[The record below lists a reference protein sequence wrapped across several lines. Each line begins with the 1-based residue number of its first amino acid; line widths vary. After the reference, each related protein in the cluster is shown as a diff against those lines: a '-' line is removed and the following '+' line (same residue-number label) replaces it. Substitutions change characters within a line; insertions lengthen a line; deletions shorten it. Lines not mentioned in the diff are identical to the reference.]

1 VFERFDEPAHR
12 ILGVAYLQAR
22 RSGHEAIGLEH
33 LLIGLAEEA
42 PHLLGRPPHVLRPSS
57 VDMDQDR
64 EDDDR
69 YIPFTADALAVLE
82 QAIAEADALH
92 QQAVVPAH
100 LVLALVRDPAARR
113 LLEARGLSPDE
124 LQQAAVSDSLPSP
137 PVRR

>member
-1 VFERFDEPAHR
+1 MFERFDEPAHR

-22 RSGHEAIGLEH
+22 RFGQEAIGLEH

-57 VDMDQDR
+57 VDMQETQDH
-64 EDDDR
+64 DDR
-69 YIPFTADALAVLE
+69 DMPFTADARAALQ

-100 LVLALVRDPAARR
+100 LVLALLRDPAARR
-113 LLEARGLSPDE
+113 LLEARSLSPGE

-137 PVRR
+137 PARR